1 MFDDCI
7 HRKANTGI
15 TSFAFIRTGNMSKK
29 RITKLFQNGAYM
41 LMAVIP
47 QVFPRV
53 LAIFFRAADG
63 GI

>member
-1 MFDDCI
+1 
-7 HRKANTGI
+7 
-15 TSFAFIRTGNMSKK
+15 MSKK

-41 LMAVIP
+41 IMAVIP

-53 LAIFFRAADG
+53 LAIFFLAAEG